1 MSQKLD
7 EINKEIEE
15 ELLQSKQDENNEN
28 NENNSN
34 KSNMNKPRA
43 IFLCLVLLMG
53 LISFIRL
60 FM

>member
-1 MSQKLD
+1 VSQKLD
-7 EINKEIEE
+7 EINKKIEE
-15 ELLQSKQDENNEN
+15 ELLQSKQDEN

>member
-1 MSQKLD
+1 MSKKLD
-7 EINKEIEE
+7 DINKQIEE
-15 ELLQSKQDENNEN
+15 ELLQCEQYEDKE
-28 NENNSN
+28 N

-43 IFLCLVLLMG
+43 IFLCLILLMG

>member
-15 ELLQSKQDENNEN
+15 ELLQSKQDEN

>member
-7 EINKEIEE
+7 EINKKIEE
-15 ELLQSKQDENNEN
+15 ELLQSKQDEN